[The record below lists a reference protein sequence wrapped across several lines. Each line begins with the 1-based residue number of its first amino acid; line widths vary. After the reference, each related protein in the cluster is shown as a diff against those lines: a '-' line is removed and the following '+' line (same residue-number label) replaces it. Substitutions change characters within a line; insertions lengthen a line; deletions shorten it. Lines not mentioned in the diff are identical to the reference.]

1 MSLSITPKPTQGDTM
16 SNIEELETALEGT
29 VEIMSLV
36 VILLLTS
43 PIWLR
48 FVNEVSCRLFGRVVV
63 ICPYCGMP
71 GVIESN
77 HPKVIR

>member
-1 MSLSITPKPTQGDTM
+1 M
-16 SNIEELETALEGT
+16 SNIETAMNSLETVFEGA
-29 VEIMSLV
+29 VDIMGLL
-36 VILLLTS
+36 VILLLTA

-48 FVNEVSCRLFGRVVV
+48 FVNEISCRLIGRVVV

-71 GVIESN
+71 GVVKSN